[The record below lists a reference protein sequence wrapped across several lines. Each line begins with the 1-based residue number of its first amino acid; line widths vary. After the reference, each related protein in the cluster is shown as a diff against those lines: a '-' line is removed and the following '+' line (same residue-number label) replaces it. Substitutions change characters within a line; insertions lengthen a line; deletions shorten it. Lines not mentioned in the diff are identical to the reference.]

1 MESVG
6 CMAEIL
12 LFRFPLKKAN
22 ENQSDAENGERNIN
36 NIRDRINKAV
46 NPRQSNINRNSYTDE
61 AAFLF
66 HSGSAPLGRSG
77 LLFSGMIHALL
88 SFLSNRYREKET
100 LFSGFSVFYI

>member
-66 HSGSAPLGRSG
+66 HSGSPLRTQDSDDSTI
-77 LLFSGMIHALL
+77 FS
-88 SFLSNRYREKET
+88 R
-100 LFSGFSVFYI
+100 